1 MTDRDDMHED
11 QTAGDGAP
19 AFDDDRLLAY
29 ALGLE
34 DDPGLEAAVQA
45 DPALR
50 ARLAAMQADVDAVG
64 AGLDRVVPAPADDFS
79 DLSDPRWDGLR
90 EFVAAPAPAA
100 PRRRPTW
107 LRVLAPAAAI
117 VLVLVAGVIGVQRLG
132 DVGGEMANQSAADKA
147 TAGYGEEAA
156 PTLDGSAGGAA
167 AEGGDDAAPLL
178 ERAVPGAAAYPLVVV
193 ARAIVPGD
201 FGQRFEVVRVLR
213 DVSAAG
219 IEVGDRVR
227 LRIVDRAVA
236 PDRLVALFLGPAPT
250 PAPATGPSASATTD
264 SQERGVEAAIV
275 EYEYRGLPA
284 LALQLPAGTDPDAVT
299 LP

>member
-1 MTDRDDMHED
+1 MTERDDMHEGH
-11 QTAGDGAP
+11 TGGGGTP

-34 DDPGLEAAVQA
+34 DDPALAAAVQA

-50 ARLAAMQADVDAVG
+50 TRLAAIRADVDAVG
-64 AGLDRVVPAPADDFS
+64 AGLDRVVPAPPDDFT
-79 DLSDPRWDGLR
+79 DLSDPRWAELH
-90 EFVAAPAPAA
+90 ELVVAPAPAT

-117 VLVLVAGVIGVQRLG
+117 ALVLVAGVIGVQRLG
-132 DVGGEMANQSAADKA
+132 DVGGETRTQSAADKA
-147 TAGYGEEAA
+147 TEGYGEEAA
-156 PTLDGSAGGAA
+156 PTLDGSVGGAA

-178 ERAVPGAAAYPLVVV
+178 ERAVPDAGAYPLIVV

-213 DVSAAG
+213 DVNAAG
-219 IEVGDRVR
+219 VEVGDRVK

-236 PDRLVALFLGPAPT
+236 PDRLVALFLGPTPT
-250 PAPATGPSASATTD
+250 PAPTTGPSSSTTPD
-264 SQERGVEAAIV
+264 ERELGAAIV
-275 EYEYRGLPA
+275 EYEYRGLPV
-284 LALQLPAGTDPDAVT
+284 LALQLPAGTDPDTLT